1 MKNTLRKRTFISA
14 IAMLLVSAI
23 VLTSST
29 FAWFSMA
36 TRVEVESM
44 DLNITSPDG
53 VQISANTSAFTTTL
67 TLADLK
73 GESTARW
80 NAYEGN
86 INNIPE
92 SLRPASSN
100 MYITNALPTFF
111 EGSIDAADVLK
122 ISKVDSDINGG
133 YVVFDLFV
141 KVGETQ
147 KVYWGNST
155 VECETNPDVK
165 TAMRLALV
173 NCGTVAERSEA
184 TDIQS
189 VVPANNRE
197 NRIVMY
203 EIDSTNHTDES
214 GYADGATNVPDMYLV
229 AEASNASR
237 PSGKNY
243 TLASNLTGVFNAT
256 KVNENTAV
264 ENVYFNAAAGVNRIR
279 VYLWMEGNDV
289 DCRNDVA
296 GATIS
301 FNLVLQLAQDL

>member
-53 VQISANTSAFTTTL
+53 VQISANTNAFTTTL

-86 INNIPE
+86 INNIPD

-100 MYITNALPTFF
+100 MYITNALPTFY

-122 ISKVDSDINGG
+122 ISKIDSDIEGG

-141 KVGETQ
+141 KVGEDQ
-147 KVYWGNST
+147 KVYWGNS
-155 VECETNPDVK
+155 VVDCETNPDVK
-165 TAMRLALV
+165 SAMRLALV

-189 VVPANNRE
+189 VVPTNNRE
-197 NRIVMY
+197 NRILMY

-214 GYADGATNVPDMYLV
+214 GFADGASVPDVYLI
-229 AEASNASR
+229 AESANANR
-237 PSGKNY
+237 PTGKNY
-243 TLASNLTGVFNAT
+243 TIASNLTGTFNAS
-256 KVNENTAV
+256 KVNEKSAV
-264 ENVYFNAAAGVNRIR
+264 EDVYFNAKAGVNRIR

>member
-86 INNIPE
+86 INNIPD
-92 SLRPASSN
+92 SLRPSSSRFQ
-100 MYITNALPTFF
+100 IRNALPTFY
-111 EGSIDAADVLK
+111 EGSIDAADVLAIK
-122 ISKVDSDINGG
+122 KVDSEQGSG
-133 YVVFDLFV
+133 VLAFDLFV
-141 KVGETQ
+141 KVGESQ

-155 VECETNPDVK
+155 VECETNPDVL

-173 NCGTVAERSEA
+173 NCGTVAERSDA
-184 TDIQS
+184 GTIQA
-189 VVPANNRE
+189 VLPENYLDNRA
-197 NRIVMY
+197 VMY
-203 EIDSTNHTDES
+203 EFDSYNHTAESGFAAGETVPDNYMSATSTN
-214 GYADGATNVPDMYLV
+214 AA
-229 AEASNASR
+229 R
-237 PSGKNY
+237 PAGKNY
-243 TLASNLTGVFNAT
+243 TEATQLAGATYAT
-256 KVNENTAV
+256 KVDQDSAV
-264 ENVYFNAAAGVNRIR
+264 EDVYFNAAVGVNRIR

-289 DCRNDVA
+289 DCANDVA